1 MVHPYPRAYLVTPA
15 QHVIAAAL
23 HTMECG
29 QELEDAVLAH
39 CIRHTRARTVGVR
52 VRGRSACAR
61 AFVTRGAYKDSP
73 PGVHNTARTI
83 FQVAHGQ
90 RPRKRRA
97 CFQEAHAARG
107 WERYASPAGACD
119 RALVR
124 ESDAV
129 QQRARAL
136 LHSITLT
143 HKRPVARTRR
153 RGIPLPTA
161 CSMGFLEAGTPLPWP
176 LSMRH
181 LKYGACSIVYP
192 RWRIFVRPP
201 RHKRARARTSPTHP
215 HTHRARARV
224 PYAVREHGILQFL
237 ATFHRVKGRRNDV
250 LRWGDEVR
258 AGIRVHHILSAAT
271 HARALRITPAATSS
285 CTRACQLPDL
295 SCRLSIT
302 WCVWMTR
309 RSVRRSRL
317 WRPSW

>member
-1 MVHPYPRAYLVTPA
+1 MPCALCFCSLHLVRHPPRALS
-15 QHVIAAAL
+15 
-23 HTMECG
+23 
-29 QELEDAVLAH
+29 D
-39 CIRHTRARTVGVR
+39 ARTVAEGWV
-52 VRGRSACAR
+52 GAR
-61 AFVTRGAYKDSP
+61 AERLPWSGLLSFFLITTPCPSLSAVSSFPPMSTFVQLLVVRMI
-73 PGVHNTARTI
+73 TASSCV
-83 FQVAHGQ
+83 QL
-90 RPRKRRA
+90 
-97 CFQEAHAARG
+97 AHATAAAPQWMLQSEDG
-107 WERYASPAGACD
+107 GTVQTLCTPAVG
-119 RALVR
+119 
-124 ESDAV
+124 
-129 QQRARAL
+129 ARAL